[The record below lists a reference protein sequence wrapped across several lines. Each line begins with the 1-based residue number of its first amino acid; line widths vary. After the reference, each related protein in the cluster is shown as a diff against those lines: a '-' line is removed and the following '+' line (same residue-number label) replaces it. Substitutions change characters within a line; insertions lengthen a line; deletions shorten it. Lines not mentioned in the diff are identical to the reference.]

1 MSSYSPEPEYVLSP
15 WLEQISDEAASIL
28 AATLSALLTACEDRY
43 ARQLDRY
50 RSLRCAELVDP
61 DRPWLR
67 KSLATDADLSHDQTE
82 ALAADFN
89 ARQLDLFQPEAACH
103 NDF

>member
-1 MSSYSPEPEYVLSP
+1 MSGYSPEPEYVLSP

-28 AATLSALLTACEDRY
+28 VATLAELAIACEDRY

-50 RSLRCAELVDP
+50 RRLRRARLADP
-61 DRPWLR
+61 DRPWMQ
-67 KSLATDADLSHDQTE
+67 KSVATDADLSRNHTE

-89 ARQLDLFQPEAACH
+89 ARQLDLFLPETEWD